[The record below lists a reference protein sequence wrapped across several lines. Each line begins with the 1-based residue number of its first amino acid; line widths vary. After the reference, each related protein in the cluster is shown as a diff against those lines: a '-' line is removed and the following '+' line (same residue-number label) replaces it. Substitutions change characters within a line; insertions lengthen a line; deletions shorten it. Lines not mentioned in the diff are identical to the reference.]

1 MNLETRP
8 LDPGIGIAV
17 AKRTYQRNDEVWSD
31 VSKRVALGNSLLHE
45 TGEKDRIALQ
55 RAIANGSFITSGRHL
70 QHGDITQPSR
80 NLEVFTNCLHGETKV
95 LTQEYGPAKIED
107 LVNKTA
113 TIKCVDGEWR
123 KATCTSHGHQKLF
136 KYSFKKR
143 TGPAP
148 KHHTNYVIATRNH
161 RWHLI
166 DGSVDDCLCVGQM
179 LKEARSSNI
188 KLDAEAI
195 CHGIIFGDG
204 TAHKRR
210 NDYAGHGLVSQG
222 RSYCGIRLC
231 GEDKKYLKY
240 FEGVIDFNVNYP
252 SHAKGDPVV
261 YVGKKPWKE
270 FPHTCDPEY
279 IAGFIYGWWLA
290 DGSKTYHNSDT
301 NDTIEI
307 STANPD
313 CLEWLKDYAA
323 YAGYAISGYTTHE
336 RKSGDGS
343 FANGKTL
350 YSIRMFRTEHNPFS
364 CFAIEE
370 YGVEEVFCF
379 EEPVTSGFV
388 LANGILTGNCSTA
401 CTSFM
406 NFLLLL
412 NGSGVGRSYD
422 DDSVAVDWV
431 NMPNIYCVLSINHKD
446 YKSEYIAD
454 NGDKVNIIARED
466 FDKYPNPDLYHMV
479 EDSREGWAKALEIIE
494 VAAWNNKAYDHY
506 VLDFSNIRE
515 SGQPIKGMQNRP
527 ASGPLP
533 VIYAFMK
540 IAQVKYMDL
549 APWKATMFIDHY
561 AAECVANGGAR
572 RSARIAVKFWKDKD
586 IGQFINI
593 KSDYPWMWSSNNS
606 IGTDAEFWEHIK
618 NDPNS
623 HAAIIYNL
631 VMKNAFENESGEP
644 GFINLDKLTIK
655 E

>member
-80 NLEVFTNCLHGETKV
+80 NLEVFT
-95 LTQEYGPAKIED
+95 
-107 LVNKTA
+107 
-113 TIKCVDGEWR
+113 
-123 KATCTSHGHQKLF
+123 
-136 KYSFKKR
+136 
-143 TGPAP
+143 
-148 KHHTNYVIATRNH
+148 
-161 RWHLI
+161 
-166 DGSVDDCLCVGQM
+166 
-179 LKEARSSNI
+179 
-188 KLDAEAI
+188 
-195 CHGIIFGDG
+195 
-204 TAHKRR
+204 
-210 NDYAGHGLVSQG
+210 
-222 RSYCGIRLC
+222 
-231 GEDKKYLKY
+231 
-240 FEGVIDFNVNYP
+240 
-252 SHAKGDPVV
+252 
-261 YVGKKPWKE
+261 
-270 FPHTCDPEY
+270 
-279 IAGFIYGWWLA
+279 
-290 DGSKTYHNSDT
+290 
-301 NDTIEI
+301 
-307 STANPD
+307 
-313 CLEWLKDYAA
+313 
-323 YAGYAISGYTTHE
+323 
-336 RKSGDGS
+336 
-343 FANGKTL
+343 
-350 YSIRMFRTEHNPFS
+350 
-364 CFAIEE
+364 
-370 YGVEEVFCF
+370 
-379 EEPVTSGFV
+379 
-388 LANGILTGNCSTA
+388 NCSTA